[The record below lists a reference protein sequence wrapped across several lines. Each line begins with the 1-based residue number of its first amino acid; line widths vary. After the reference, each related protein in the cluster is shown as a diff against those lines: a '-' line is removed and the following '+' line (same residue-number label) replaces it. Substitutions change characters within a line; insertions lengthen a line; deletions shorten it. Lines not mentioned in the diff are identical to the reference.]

1 MLPAAFYDIDS
12 NVELLERC
20 RPLSVKLVDCNKFPC
35 YIEKR
40 INSKKYS
47 HHNSK
52 SSLQELDCMEL
63 SSSDEND
70 IYDTII
76 VRRVSNDIADINE
89 EFNRSRF
96 ITDNSISENKLRN
109 IQTKHKISSWQ
120 NNNTPLIDN
129 NGNYSRVL
137 EKNSSDNFDINSNIT
152 HRVSDNICQ
161 TKKQNKSNKRSAVEG
176 DYIQGNKEMDFKVTK
191 KNRKIDSKSCKRRK
205 NSQSFTPYYLEETY
219 IDKID
224 TYARLVDKAFTNLQT
239 KKPIACNKNIESND
253 TVKYS
258 EDRIELKPKSHITNK
273 PKTVKLKDDN
283 DNIKKYIN
291 SSMTVKKDTSAIA
304 RDLKYMEDGLKE
316 AINKS
321 LINNFKQVLRSKL
334 ENDPVKR
341 FYRNREKETKC
352 TIDEISQ
359 NNGSCSPI
367 LPCPLHINKSNNP
380 NTKNIASDAPL
391 SSFVKCTIDKEYNI
405 GVCANQ
411 FYSANR
417 VIPHY
422 HNETIQKTKT
432 VKSPIVYQNTSKKST
447 VTLENMQRH
456 NQNVVCDGN
465 DYFKNKSKLKQNIG
479 GNFGDF
485 SDIANKNDKK
495 QAVNQLNPTNSDI
508 PNMHT
513 NNGIPYYNC
522 NQELDNMFKES
533 LARGVSIPYD
543 LLISS
548 EVNNNSKY
556 DSSEINKMSVIPGQ
570 KPQYPYCNDT
580 TPTFPFQSIISNRDN
595 FQSNDFS
602 VNANRCNALPYTQS
616 LLHYGNSLLKNNNNN
631 SNPNYLGNKICNYKL
646 TQPQMGNGQ
655 TLNTPYII
663 NHYIKNV
670 ESDLHINYG
679 NRYTPKFPERLP
691 AIKNLYQDQNKIT
704 STLNDKYSTLKQHL
718 DQVPLKVYS
727 KSNQRMDKK
736 IINNTQL
743 NQQNRKATVTNKN
756 IILISDSNFNTDKEK
771 VITAL
776 VATDYVRQKAIRKEE
791 NNNRTIGGRIIS
803 CEGKYKYITQLLNQP
818 PHGVNKPDIEN
829 TANGSLGQSTD
840 SHMYNLMNSNYSQ
853 TQYRDNKNL
862 LSH

>member
-1 MLPAAFYDIDS
+1 MSLILPAAFYDIDS

-35 YIEKR
+35 YSEKR
-40 INSKKYS
+40 TYSNKHS

-52 SSLQELDCMEL
+52 SSLQQPDCIEI

-70 IYDTII
+70 IYDTIV
-76 VRRVSNDIADINE
+76 VRKVSNDIADINE

-109 IQTKHKISSWQ
+109 TQTKYKISSSQ
-120 NNNTPLIDN
+120 NNNTSLIDN
-129 NGNYSRVL
+129 NGNCDRVL

-152 HRVSDNICQ
+152 HHVSDNICL
-161 TKKQNKSNKRSAVEG
+161 TKKQNKSSKRSAVEG
-176 DYIQGNKEMDFKVTK
+176 DYIQDNKEMEFEVTK
-191 KNRKIDSKSCKRRK
+191 KNVTIDSKSCKRRK
-205 NSQSFTPYYLEETY
+205 NSQKFTPYYLEETY

-239 KKPIACNKNIESND
+239 KKPIVCNKNIESKTD
-253 TVKYS
+253 TVKYR
-258 EDRIELKPKSHITNK
+258 EDQNELKSKSHITNK
-273 PKTVKLKDDN
+273 PKTVKLKDGN
-283 DNIKKYIN
+283 DNIN
-291 SSMTVKKDTSAIA
+291 SSMIVKKDTSALV
-304 RDLKYMEDGLKE
+304 RDLKYMEYGLKK

-321 LINNFKQVLRSKL
+321 LINNYKQVLRTKL
-334 ENDPVKR
+334 DNYAVNR
-341 FYRNREKETKC
+341 FYRDREKETKL
-352 TIDEISQ
+352 TIDEVSQ

-380 NTKNIASDAPL
+380 NTKNIAPDAPL
-391 SSFVKCTIDKEYNI
+391 SSFVKCTIDKVYNND
-405 GVCANQ
+405 VCANQ

-432 VKSPIVYQNTSKKST
+432 VKSPIIPIVYHNTSKKST

-465 DYFKNKSKLKQNIG
+465 DYFKNQSKLKQNKD

-485 SDIANKNDKK
+485 SDIADKNDKK
-495 QAVNQLNPTNSDI
+495 QAMNKLTSTNSDI

-548 EVNNNSKY
+548 EVNNNSKF
-556 DSSEINKMSVIPGQ
+556 DSPEINKMSVIPSQ
-570 KPQYPYCNDT
+570 EPQYPYCNDT
-580 TPTFPFQSIISNRDN
+580 TPTFPVQSIISNRDN

-602 VNANRCNALPYTQS
+602 VNANRCNALPYRQN
-616 LLHYGNSLLKNNNNN
+616 LFHYGNSLLKNNNNN
-631 SNPNYLGNKICNYKL
+631 SNPDYLDNKICNCKL

-679 NRYTPKFPERLP
+679 NRYTPKFQERLP
-691 AIKNLYQDQNKIT
+691 AITNLYQEQCKTT
-704 STLNDKYSTLKQHL
+704 STSNDKYSTLKQHL
-718 DQVPLKVYS
+718 EQVPLKVYT

-743 NQQNRKATVTNKN
+743 NKQNKKTTVVNKN

-791 NNNRTIGGRIIS
+791 NNNRKIGGRIIT

-818 PHGVNKPDIEN
+818 PQGVNKPDIEN

-840 SHMYNLMNSNYSQ
+840 SHTSFLMNSDHSQ
-853 TQYRDNKNL
+853 TPR
-862 LSH
+862 